1 LVSPVS
7 YKTSF
12 STSDL
17 GLSKGYSYGFN
28 GKEKD
33 DEGLGGGGSTYD
45 YGFRIYNPALGR
57 FLSVDPL
64 FESYPFFTPYQFSAN
79 TPISSIDL
87 DGLEAVIVINSPWFV
102 SKIKEAY
109 DAGDIVEAIRLSAVA
124 TTVQAKNKKQK
135 EIFNSDVAGTF
146 NHNESEGEG
155 LTVLDASGNVIF
167 SQKEPSS
174 SISKSNKGAS
184 STEEDDFDWGIIG
197 DIGNGIKRFF
207 TGAAGGG
214 QANVS
219 KKGGGEE
226 TREAK
231 GDVKFVEIDMI
242 LAAMGATKAAA
253 GKTALFN
260 PKQFFTGNPIIAA
273 LKVISTIN
281 SANSMGL
288 KVQGAYENEGRTTT
302 RKDTVVS
309 LTLPGKSYIYEY
321 NYDDDSQKIDTVN
334 TSEVEAK

>member
-1 LVSPVS
+1 MVSPVS

-109 DAGDIVEAIRLSAVA
+109 DAGDIVEAIRLSR
-124 TTVQAKNKKQK
+124 
-135 EIFNSDVAGTF
+135 SRDYCP
-146 NHNESEGEG
+146 
-155 LTVLDASGNVIF
+155 
-167 SQKEPSS
+167 SQK
-174 SISKSNKGAS
+174 
-184 STEEDDFDWGIIG
+184 
-197 DIGNGIKRFF
+197 
-207 TGAAGGG
+207 
-214 QANVS
+214 
-219 KKGGGEE
+219 
-226 TREAK
+226 
-231 GDVKFVEIDMI
+231 
-242 LAAMGATKAAA
+242 
-253 GKTALFN
+253 
-260 PKQFFTGNPIIAA
+260 
-273 LKVISTIN
+273 
-281 SANSMGL
+281 
-288 KVQGAYENEGRTTT
+288 
-302 RKDTVVS
+302 
-309 LTLPGKSYIYEY
+309 
-321 NYDDDSQKIDTVN
+321 
-334 TSEVEAK
+334 